1 MVVRGA
7 SGVKWGSEL
16 AGHGPDVCCRSNLPV
31 PFVRQLLHVMSPCI
45 EGPFPSPPP
54 VTKTPIERDIAISSQ
69 PLIHLTMAAP
79 KWSLTEH
86 LLSAAQDDYTKATQ
100 HPFLLAAAEG
110 RLSKEVLGQWLAN
123 DRLYIHSYIRAA
135 GKLLASIDLPAAVP
149 KTEAT
154 ETQLV
159 DWLIEALAGVRREER
174 FFIEVA
180 ERYGLGVELNMQTV
194 ASSHGTSVANDAKL
208 AGLVMMEK
216 LFGDVG
222 QPNQLETS
230 GLIPGSLPAP
240 DPMLW
245 LEGAITFWGTERVY
259 LDAWSW
265 AKSKQVMGANGSET
279 SSWGKLRQ
287 MVSVTGTDAR
297 KDADGG
303 ALRNEFIPNWSSPWF
318 ADFVHRLS
326 RLIDNAVAQ
335 ALERAG
341 EDAEATKALI
351 LDRVEGK
358 WKSLLAAEASFW
370 PDVE

>member
-1 MVVRGA
+1 M
-7 SGVKWGSEL
+7 
-16 AGHGPDVCCRSNLPV
+16 
-31 PFVRQLLHVMSPCI
+31 
-45 EGPFPSPPP
+45 
-54 VTKTPIERDIAISSQ
+54 
-69 PLIHLTMAAP
+69 
-79 KWSLTEH
+79 
-86 LLSAAQDDYTKATQ
+86 
-100 HPFLLAAAEG
+100 
-110 RLSKEVLGQWLAN
+110 
-123 DRLYIHSYIRAA
+123 
-135 GKLLASIDLPAAVP
+135 LASIDLPTAVP
-149 KTEAT
+149 ETEAT

-194 ASSHGTSVANDAKL
+194 ASSHATSVADDAKL
-208 AGLVMMEK
+208 TGLVMMEK

-222 QPNQLETS
+222 QPKQLGTS

-240 DPMLW
+240 DPMHW

-265 AKSKQVMGANGSET
+265 AKSKQVMGASGSEA

-287 MVSVTGTDAR
+287 MVSATGSDAR

-303 ALRNEFIPNWSSPWF
+303 ALRNEFIPNWSSPGF
-318 ADFVHRLS
+318 AEFVHRLG

-335 ALERAG
+335 ALERAE
-341 EDAEATKALI
+341 EDAEATKALV
-351 LDRVEGK
+351 LDRVESK

>member
-1 MVVRGA
+1 
-7 SGVKWGSEL
+7 
-16 AGHGPDVCCRSNLPV
+16 
-31 PFVRQLLHVMSPCI
+31 
-45 EGPFPSPPP
+45 
-54 VTKTPIERDIAISSQ
+54 
-69 PLIHLTMAAP
+69 MAAA

-86 LLSAAQDDYTKATQ
+86 LLSISKDDYTKATQ

-135 GKLLASIDLPAAVP
+135 GTLLASIDLPPGVP
-149 KTEAT
+149 KTEAV

-180 ERYGLGVELNMQTV
+180 ERYGLGVELDMQTI
-194 ASSHGTSVANDAKL
+194 ANSQRTTIADDVKL
-208 AGLVMMEK
+208 TGLVMMEK
-216 LFGDVG
+216 IFSDVG
-222 QPNQLETS
+222 RPNNLGAS
-230 GLIPGSLPAP
+230 GFIPGSLLAQ

-245 LEGAITFWGTERVY
+245 LEGATTFWGTERCY

-265 AKSKQVMGANGSET
+265 AKSKQMVAASGPET
-279 SSWGKLRQ
+279 SSWTKLRQ
-287 MVSVTGTDAR
+287 MVSAPAPDAR
-297 KDADGG
+297 NDADGG
-303 ALRNEFIPNWSSPWF
+303 ALRNEFIPNWSSPGF
-318 ADFVHRLS
+318 ADFVHRLGT
-326 RLIDNAVAQ
+326 LIDKAVMQ

-351 LDRVEGK
+351 LQRVEGK
-358 WKSLLAAEASFW
+358 WKSLLDAEASFW

>member
-1 MVVRGA
+1 
-7 SGVKWGSEL
+7 
-16 AGHGPDVCCRSNLPV
+16 
-31 PFVRQLLHVMSPCI
+31 
-45 EGPFPSPPP
+45 
-54 VTKTPIERDIAISSQ
+54 
-69 PLIHLTMAAP
+69 MAAS
-79 KWSLTEH
+79 KWSLTQH
-86 LLSAAQDDYTKATQ
+86 LLSTSQDDYTKATQ

-149 KTEAT
+149 KTEVP

-180 ERYGLGVELNMQTV
+180 ERYGLGVELSMQTV
-194 ASSHGTSVANDAKL
+194 ANSHRPSIADDAKL
-208 AGLVMMEK
+208 TGLVMMEK

-222 QPNQLETS
+222 QPNNLLTN
-230 GLIPGSLPAP
+230 GFIPGTLPAQ

-245 LEGAITFWGTERVY
+245 LEGAITFWGTERCY

-265 AKSKQVMGANGSET
+265 AKSKQIMGASGSDA
-279 SSWGKLRQ
+279 SSWVTGKLRQ
-287 MVSVTGTDAR
+287 MVSPTGTDAR

-303 ALRNEFIPNWSSPWF
+303 ALRNEFIPNWSSPGF
-318 ADFVHRLS
+318 ADFVHRLGS
-326 RLIDNAVAQ
+326 LVDSAVAQ

-351 LDRVEGK
+351 LQRVEGK